1 MEDRSVVWSA
11 AFRFDERTTRRLPKD
26 RFHPSY
32 ARLVATAASGV
43 SLCVLRAAVYPASS
57 ARTKSRRG
65 GWFAHTRRGN
75 LDSRTVAKACYLVGK
90 EPLCF
95 RRKISSGM
103 ACPSGQVAGAAR
115 PISRVVV
122 SHVRDTLLRLALP
135 QKRPHGVVSA
145 PMEAESGPSCG
156 SIGKHWSL

>member
-1 MEDRSVVWSA
+1 MEGRSVVWSA
-11 AFRFDERTTRRLPKD
+11 AFRFDERTTRCLPKD

-43 SLCVLRAAVYPASS
+43 SLCVLRAACPPGRLGSDE
-57 ARTKSRRG
+57 RRG

>member
-1 MEDRSVVWSA
+1 MWSA

-43 SLCVLRAAVYPASS
+43 SLCVLRAACPPGRFSS
-57 ARTKSRRG
+57 DACRG

-75 LDSRTVAKACYLVGK
+75 LDNLDSRTVVKACYLVGD

-103 ACPSGQVAGAAR
+103 ACLAGQVPELQEPDFAWCDLVA
-115 PISRVVV
+115 
-122 SHVRDTLLRLALP
+122 SHVRDMPLREALP

-156 SIGKHWSL
+156 STGKHWSL